1 MPKVDEETDSLQKEL
16 KTLIEK
22 CREKCKNVRDS
33 ADLGS
38 GSRWEFLKVHSGVQ
52 KKNLHFF
59 GNIFCSLH
67 PHLLTPGI

>member
-22 CREKCKNVRDS
+22 CRENCKNVRDS

-52 KKNLHFF
+52 KKKSHFF
-59 GNIFCSLH
+59 LEIFFVRYTH
-67 PHLLTPGI
+67 IF